1 MRDSGPIV
9 PPHTPGAPESGPVL
23 LARRAA
29 IVAPFS
35 HSANENDVP
44 LRKVPLPPIPLASP
58 LASDP
63 EAIVTVFKGAHAGPF
78 AATFGTPMT
87 IGRAPDADLVV
98 EDSGVSPYH
107 VRIARARG
115 TGYFVEDLGSAT
127 GTFLGAAPIGVALL
141 RHGDR
146 LQLGPNVHA
155 RFAMVAPVPP
165 LAPAAQPPFGIPTSP
180 GYDALTHVYNRLTL
194 QERLIAEIVYA
205 QRAQSGLG
213 ALAIDVDDLEDI
225 NDRFGRLVG
234 DRVLCTVAA
243 RIRGLLGVEDTL
255 ARHGGDEFVVLA
267 VGSTGADALDLAE
280 RVRRAAED
288 LHCGPEARITVSVG
302 VAFLAELPPGV
313 DPARALLSTARARMH
328 RAQAAGANHVCAT
341 E

>member
-1 MRDSGPIV
+1 MHDSGPIV
-9 PPHTPGAPESGPVL
+9 PPRTPGAPESGPVL

-35 HSANENDVP
+35 RSANENGVPLHDVP
-44 LRKVPLPPIPLASP
+44 RLPTP
-58 LASDP
+58 LASDT
-63 EAIVTVFKGAHAGPF
+63 EAIVTVFTGAHTGPY

-98 EDSGVSPYH
+98 DDSGVSPYH
-107 VRIARARG
+107 ARIARARG
-115 TGYFVEDLGSAT
+115 KGYYVEDLGSAT

-155 RFAMVAPVPP
+155 RFAMVAPVPAVPSVAP
-165 LAPAAQPPFGIPTSP
+165 LGTPPFGVPTPS
-180 GYDALTHVYNRLTL
+180 GHDALTHVYNRLTL

-213 ALAIDVDDLEDI
+213 ALAIDVDNLKDV
-225 NDRFGRLVG
+225 NDRYGRLVG
-234 DRVLCTVAA
+234 DRVLCTIAA

-267 VGSTGADALDLAE
+267 VGCTGADALDLAE

-288 LHCGPEARITVSVG
+288 LHCGPEVRITVSIG
-302 VAFLAELPPGV
+302 VAFLAELPSGV